1 MGTNVLQEKNQ
12 KLVKMLSWILI
23 VVSAFAL
30 FSRVFTLHGLSTMV
44 TMQGIT
50 KNIDPP
56 VELNFAPYLIKSA
69 IELLLCVIIF
79 ISSTF
84 VLKYKKV
91 WKQILVYSLIASII
105 FLIISPLITYYNPTF
120 LKIDSFK
127 YAEKEMMNVAKTS
140 LLIWSYIWSIIFSV
154 FIAYVIWKLSRKEIK
169 VLFN

>member
-1 MGTNVLQEKNQ
+1 METNVLQGKNQ
-12 KLVKMLSWILI
+12 KLVRMLSWILI
-23 VVSAFAL
+23 VVSAL
-30 FSRVFTLHGLSTMV
+30 VLLSTVFTLHDLSSMV

-50 KNIDPP
+50 KNFNPP
-56 VELNFAPYLIKSA
+56 VELNFAPYLIKNA

-105 FLIISPLITYYNPTF
+105 FLVISPLMTFYNPTF
-120 LKIDSFK
+120 LKIDSLK
-127 YAEKEMMNVAKTS
+127 NAEKEMMNVAKTS
-140 LLIWSYIWSIIFSV
+140 MLIWSYIWSIIFSV
-154 FIAYVIWKLSRKEIK
+154 FLAYVIWKLSRKEIK